1 MSECNLDTVSGL
13 IGITPER
20 DIEIR
25 DIALKIIRDTTHF
38 GAAIEAVEAREDLID
53 TEKIMICMM
62 YGGFRIYVREKW
74 LTVE

>member
-20 DIEIR
+20 DIKIR
-25 DIALKIIRDTTHF
+25 DISHEIILETTHL
-38 GAAIEAVEAREDLID
+38 GEAIEAVEAREDLID
-53 TEKIMICMM
+53 IEKIMICMM

>member
-25 DIALKIIRDTTHF
+25 DISHEIILETTHL
-38 GAAIEAVEAREDLID
+38 GAAIEAVEAREDLTD

-62 YGGFRIYVREKW
+62 YGGFRIYMEK
-74 LTVE
+74 

>member
-25 DIALKIIRDTTHF
+25 DIAQDIIHKATHLS
-38 GAAIEAVEAREDLID
+38 GAIEAVEAREDLTD

-62 YGGFRIYVREKW
+62 YVGFRIYVREKW

>member
-25 DIALKIIRDTTHF
+25 DIAQEIIHDTTHF
-38 GAAIEAVEAREDLID
+38 GVAIEAVEARGDLTD

-62 YGGFRIYVREKW
+62 YGGFRIYMGE
-74 LTVE
+74 

>member
-25 DIALKIIRDTTHF
+25 DIALKIIRDTSHF

-53 TEKIMICMM
+53 IEKIMICMM

>member
-1 MSECNLDTVSGL
+1 MSECNPNTVSGQ

-25 DIALKIIRDTTHF
+25 DIAQKIILETNHL
-38 GAAIEAVEAREDLID
+38 GEAIEAVEAREDLID

-62 YGGFRIYVREKW
+62 YGGFRIYMGE
-74 LTVE
+74 

>member
-1 MSECNLDTVSGL
+1 MSECNPNTVSGL

-25 DIALKIIRDTTHF
+25 DIAREIILETTHL
-38 GAAIEAVEAREDLID
+38 GGAIEAVEAREDLID

-62 YGGFRIYVREKW
+62 YGGFRIYLGE
-74 LTVE
+74 

>member
-1 MSECNLDTVSGL
+1 MSECNPNTVSGQ

-25 DIALKIIRDTTHF
+25 DIAQNIILDATHF

-62 YGGFRIYVREKW
+62 YGGFRVYLGEKW
-74 LTVE
+74 LTGE

>member
-1 MSECNLDTVSGL
+1 MSECNLETVSGL

-25 DIALKIIRDTTHF
+25 DIAQEIIHDTTHF

-62 YGGFRIYVREKW
+62 YGGFKIYMGE
-74 LTVE
+74 